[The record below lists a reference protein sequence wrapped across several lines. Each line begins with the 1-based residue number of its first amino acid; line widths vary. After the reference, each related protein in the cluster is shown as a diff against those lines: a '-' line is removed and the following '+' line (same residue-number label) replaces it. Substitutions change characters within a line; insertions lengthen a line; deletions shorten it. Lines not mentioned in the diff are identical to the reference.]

1 MASSVEDQSERDP
14 APAVTRSIKI
24 LGLLADAHGRPLAL
38 SDIARAIGA
47 AKSSTSNLCVVLE
60 EHGLIQRRDSGFVLG
75 RRTVELGG
83 AYIASFD
90 QVREFYRLSLESPV
104 LSHELLQIAV
114 LDGTE
119 VLYLARHEG
128 RAPLRLSASIGD
140 RFPAA
145 STAVGNAL
153 LSLLSDEEVSSRFD
167 SPAAFPQRTERSTAN
182 LSQLLAKLAVVRTRG
197 YAIDDGEVHPGVYG
211 ISMIIPPRA
220 SGEPPLAIGVSLV
233 ESSGADETRA
243 AAIEELGQI
252 TAQLANPLM
261 TGAPSSNV
269 LN

>member
-1 MASSVEDQSERDP
+1 MAHTDDRQPQSDP
-14 APAVTRSIKI
+14 APAVTRSIRI

-38 SDIARAIGA
+38 SDIARSIGA
-47 AKSSTSNLCVVLE
+47 AKSSTSNLCTVLE
-60 EHGLIQRRDSGFVLG
+60 EHGLIQRRDSGFILG

-90 QVREFYRLSLESPV
+90 QVREFYRLCLEAPL
-104 LSHELLQIAV
+104 LSHELVQIAV

-153 LSLLSDEEVSSRFD
+153 LSLLAPAEVAARF
-167 SPAAFPQRTERSTAN
+167 SAPETFPQRTERSTAN
-182 LSQLLAKLAVVRTRG
+182 LEQLQAKLRLVRERG

-211 ISMIIPPRA
+211 IAMIIPPRA
-220 SGEPPLAIGVSLV
+220 SGEPALAIGASLV
-233 ESSGADETRA
+233 ESGGTESIRDGVIA
-243 AAIEELGQI
+243 ELRDI
-252 TAQLANPLM
+252 LVKLANPLM
-261 TGAPSSNV
+261 AGTATSI

>member
-1 MASSVEDQSERDP
+1 MPDEEQAERDP
-14 APAVTRSIKI
+14 APAVTRSVKI
-24 LGLLADAHGRPLAL
+24 LGLLADAHGHPLAL

-60 EHGLIQRRDSGFVLG
+60 EHGLIQRRDGGFILG

-90 QVREFYRLSLESPV
+90 QVREFYRLCLESPV
-104 LSHELLQIAV
+104 LSHELVQIAV

-145 STAVGNAL
+145 STSVGNAL
-153 LSLLSDEEVSSRFD
+153 LMNLSPEEVARRFT
-167 SPAAFPQRTERSTAN
+167 SPSAFPQRTERSTST
-182 LSQLLAKLAVVRTRG
+182 LEQLQAKLALARERG
-197 YAIDDGEVHPGVYG
+197 YATDDGEVHPGVYG
-211 ISMIIPPRA
+211 IAMVIPSRA
-220 SGEPPLAIGVSLV
+220 SGEPPLAVGASLV
-233 ESSGADETRA
+233 ESTESHRA
-243 AAIEELGQI
+243 ATVAALRTLVE
-252 TAQLANPLM
+252 QLTNPLM
-261 TGAPSSNV
+261 IGSV
-269 LN
+269 

>member
-1 MASSVEDQSERDP
+1 MPDDEQSERDP

-24 LGLLADAHGRPLAL
+24 LGLLADAHGQPLAL

-60 EHGLIQRRDSGFVLG
+60 EHGLIQRRDGGFILG

-90 QVREFYRLSLESPV
+90 QVREFYRLCLESPT
-104 LSHELLQIAV
+104 LGHELVQIAV

-153 LSLLSDEEVSSRFD
+153 LSQLPPEEVARRFD
-167 SPAAFPQRTERSTAN
+167 SPRAFPQRTEKSTAT
-182 LSQLLAKLAVVRTRG
+182 LAQLQRKLELARERG

-211 ISMIIPPRA
+211 IAMVIPPRA
-220 SGEPPLAIGVSLV
+220 SGEPALAVGASLI
-233 ESSGADETRA
+233 ESPVKDGLRE
-243 AAIEELGQI
+243 AIVEELRNLI
-252 TAQLANPLM
+252 ANLSNPLM
-261 TGAPSSNV
+261 VGQ
-269 LN
+269 